1 MEVVASRIEYSILKD
16 VESICPLI
24 IEYCIFLG
32 YWKYQPPE
40 WTRLLWHWEKH
51 HHFDGL
57 HSSYLYHH
65 TRSVQNVHIMICCGV
80 WFDLKFEWTGTYNV
94 KYMNIFFENGR
105 LIIATWYFG
114 LLAHHLFAY
123 LVSLLEMEYRHEII
137 FCVWN
142 TSNDHK
148 IGDSFSSPSSHR
160 RFEKKGSSS
169 SCQSFTMVGH
179 TGQQSLVDTRAN
191 CPVLNLSGPRP

>member
-1 MEVVASRIEYSILKD
+1 MVSTALTYIIILVQFKMSTLWFVVEYD
-16 VESICPLI
+16 LI
-24 IEYCIFLG
+24 WNLNG
-32 YWKYQPPE
+32 QV
-40 WTRLLWHWEKH
+40 
-51 HHFDGL
+51 
-57 HSSYLYHH
+57 H
-65 TRSVQNVHIMICCGV
+65 TMWNTWIS
-80 WFDLKFEWTGTYNV
+80 L
-94 KYMNIFFENGR
+94 FENGG
-105 LIIATWYFG
+105 LIISTWYFG

-137 FCVWN
+137 FWVWN
-142 TSNDHK
+142 TSNNHK
-148 IGDSFSSPSSHR
+148 IGDSSSSPSSHR